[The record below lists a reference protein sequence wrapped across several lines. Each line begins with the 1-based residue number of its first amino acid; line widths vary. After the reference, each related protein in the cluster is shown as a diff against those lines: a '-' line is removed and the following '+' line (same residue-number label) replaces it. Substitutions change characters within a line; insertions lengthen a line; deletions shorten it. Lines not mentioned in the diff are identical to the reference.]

1 MRHSPK
7 KNSFRIKSWIAGCVL
22 LSAISS
28 PVSAALPSY
37 TEVSAAA
44 GISSQAE
51 VNGMAAGIGWIDYN
65 NDGWQDLYIPAASAP
80 NRLYK
85 NNGDG
90 TFTEIAATAGVTG
103 GGGLAVSVGD
113 YDGDGFDDLLVVGS
127 GTNTL
132 FRNKGDG
139 TFENVSTAAG
149 ITQSQIGQAG
159 AASFGDVDDDGD
171 LDLFI
176 GKWFIQT
183 SPVVTCPIPVFYLNN
198 GDGTFTDKTI
208 EAGLADAGCTFDNPM
223 TDYDRD
229 GDLDILEVNDT
240 LVGTFPQPKVYRN
253 DGINAQGVP
262 QFTAVEIGL
271 FDGLFTGMGIAMG
284 DYNNDGDLD
293 YSMPQFGDGI
303 LSTNNGDGTFT
314 ASNLPSNGKG
324 WGATFLDADNDG
336 YLDLYRGNT
345 NAGFSSPVGQ
355 PNVFYE
361 NNGDGTFTRDTL
373 QQAGLESIGAGL
385 GTAAADYDNDGDM
398 DVVVHGQDG
407 TVNLFRN
414 DTVTSNNWVEF
425 NLAGLAPNHRGIGA
439 RVTIVTTNGTAT
451 MTQVREVAVGGGH
464 GSSKALPLLFGLG
477 DHDQIKSVNVVW
489 PGGCRQVYSSGI
501 NQINSL
507 TEKACHTISGTVAK
521 PNGAPV
527 QGIKIQVAD
536 NFGLSTYVSSDVNGF
551 YSALV
556 PNGTYIVFGSSTPD
570 YSVSCG
576 FIFVGVNG
584 ADVTKNCTATWIGP
598 TISGT
603 VTDTNGQ
610 PVPGIGVQVADN
622 FGFSE
627 TPFTDQNGFYSV
639 DVTAGTYIV
648 FGNSNSQYSVSCG
661 FIFVSVGTES
671 VTKNCTATP
680 N

>member
-1 MRHSPK
+1 MRHSQS
-7 KNSFRIKSWIAGCVL
+7 KNSFCVKNWIAGYAL

-65 NDGWQDLYIPAASAP
+65 NDGWQDLYVPAAAAP
-80 NRLYK
+80 NRLYR

-90 TFTEIAATAGVTG
+90 TFTDVAATAGVTG
-103 GGGLAVSVGD
+103 GGSLAVSTGD
-113 YDGDGFDDLLVVGS
+113 YDGDGFDDLLIVGS

-139 TFENVSTAAG
+139 TFEDVSVTAG
-149 ITQSQIGQAG
+149 LTHSQSGQAG
-159 AASFGDVDDDGD
+159 AASFGDVDGDGD
-171 LDLFI
+171 LDLQI
-176 GKWFIQT
+176 GKWFIIT
-183 SPVVTCPIPVFYLNN
+183 TPVVTCPTPVFYLNN

-223 TDYDRD
+223 TDYDGD

-253 DGINAQGVP
+253 DGVNAQGIP

-271 FDGLFTGMGIAMG
+271 FDGLFTGMGIALG
-284 DYNNDGDLD
+284 DYDNDGDLD
-293 YSMPQFGDGI
+293 YSMPQIGTGI

-314 ASNLPSNGKG
+314 SSAIGSGGKG
-324 WGATFLDADNDG
+324 WGAAFFDADNDG

-345 NAGFSSPVGQ
+345 NSGFSPPSGQ
-355 PNVFYE
+355 SNQFLV
-361 NNGDGTFTRDTL
+361 NNGDGTFTTDVL
-373 QQAGLESIGAGL
+373 QQAGLESIDAGL
-385 GTAAADYDNDGDM
+385 GMAAADYDNDGDI
-398 DVVVHGQDG
+398 DIVVHGYLG
-407 TVNLFRN
+407 AVNLYRN
-414 DTVTSNNWVEF
+414 DTVNTNNWVEF
-425 NLAGLAPNHRGIGA
+425 SLAGLAPNHRAIGA
-439 RVTIVTTNGTAT
+439 RVTIVSTNGTDI
-451 MTQVREVAVGGGH
+451 MTQVREVGVGGGH
-464 GSSKALPLLFGLG
+464 GSSKALPVLFGLG
-477 DHDQIKSVNVVW
+477 DHNQINSVAVKW
-489 PGGCRQVYSSGI
+489 PGGCRQVYHPVV
-501 NQINSL
+501 NQIQTLN
-507 TEKACHTISGTVAK
+507 EQACHTVSGTVAK
-521 PNGAPV
+521 PNGTPV
-527 QGIKIQVAD
+527 KGIQIQIAD
-536 NFGLSTYVSSDVNGF
+536 NFGLSTYVTSDVNGF

-556 PNGTYIVFGSSTPD
+556 PNGTYIVYGSPAPN

-576 FIFVGVNG
+576 FIFVGVSG
-584 ADVTKNCTATWIGP
+584 ADVTKNCTATWTGP

-610 PVPGIGVQVADN
+610 PIPGIGVQVADN

-639 DVTAGTYIV
+639 DVTTGTYIV
-648 FGNSNSQYSVSCG
+648 FGNSNSLYSVSCG
-661 FIFVSVGTES
+661 FIFVEIGTVD
-671 VTKNCTATP
+671 VTKNCTGTL